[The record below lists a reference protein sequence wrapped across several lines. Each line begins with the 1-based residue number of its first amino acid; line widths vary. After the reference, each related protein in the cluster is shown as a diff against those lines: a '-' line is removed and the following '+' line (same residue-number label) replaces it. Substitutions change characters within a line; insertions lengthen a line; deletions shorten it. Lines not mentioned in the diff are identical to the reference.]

1 MFQYLWNSPLY
12 YLIVDQQIKNYI
24 SDAILSNA
32 KEYIK
37 KSYKLQTILERQFS
51 QVSIL
56 QRAFLLC
63 S

>member
-1 MFQYLWNSPLY
+1 MSQYLWNTPLY
-12 YLIVDQQIKNYI
+12 YLIMDQWIKNYI

-56 QRAFLLC
+56 QRAFLVC

>member
-1 MFQYLWNSPLY
+1 MSQYLWNIPLY
-12 YLIVDQQIKNYI
+12 YLIMDQRIKNYI

-56 QRAFLLC
+56 QRAFLVC